1 MSSHLTF
8 KILVVGDEDV
18 GKTTIVNHYTL
29 MPARFSGST
38 VGIEFQSRMV
48 ALSADVLHD
57 NLTIS
62 KNASENESDT
72 GTGRPRLLKISS
84 AASTISTT
92 STMGLQECVK
102 HYDHVKCYFW
112 DTSGSPRYQSLSH
125 TYYRNISA
133 AIVVFDL
140 SNEKTYTDLYS
151 YIHRIIQKNICTHK
165 HPILVIGNKFD
176 KRKIDKSRIQIY
188 DDLCHEFPNE
198 NIKYA
203 EVSCLDKI
211 YIDDKLHTNN
221 KFNTVFNCANCANS
235 SDLHSAITSFLQFA
249 YDSAIKPHFYNPSAI
264 SAIGCSGING
274 TTRYFTMKKEQKDDL
289 KRVVADEENTWNFGR
304 MSSLKTPRQCC
315 DEHYYS
321 YSSSSSSPHSR
332 DYSAG
337 CSSCSIL

>member
-29 MPARFSGST
+29 MPASFGST

-48 ALSADVLHD
+48 ALSADSTNALQD
-57 NLTIS
+57 NLTV
-62 KNASENESDT
+62 SENQ
-72 GTGRPRLLKISS
+72 GLMKISS
-84 AASTISTT
+84 AAST
-92 STMGLQECVK
+92 MGLQKCIK

-125 TYYRNISA
+125 TYYKNISA

-140 SNEKTYTDLYS
+140 SNEKTYTDLHS
-151 YIHRIIQKNICTHK
+151 YIHRIIQKNSCTHK

-176 KRKIDKSRIQIY
+176 KRKINKTRIQIY

-203 EVSCLDKI
+203 EVSCLDKV
-211 YIDDKLHTNN
+211 YIDDKLNTNN
-221 KFNTVFNCANCANS
+221 KFNTVFNCANCADS
-235 SDLHSAITSFLQFA
+235 SELHSTITSFLQFA
-249 YDSAIKPHFYNPSAI
+249 YDSAVKPHFYNPNAI
-264 SAIGCSGING
+264 SAIGCSGVNG
-274 TTRYFTMKKEQKDDL
+274 TTRFFTMKKEHKEDL
-289 KRVVADEENTWNFGR
+289 KSVVADENTWKFGR
-304 MSSLKTPRQCC
+304 VPPLKTPRQCC

-321 YSSSSSSPHSR
+321 YSSASASYSNG
-332 DYSAG
+332 YSAG

>member
-38 VGIEFQSRMV
+38 IGIEFQSRMV
-48 ALSADVLHD
+48 ALSADALDD

-62 KNASENESDT
+62 ENALKNV
-72 GTGRPRLLKISS
+72 
-84 AASTISTT
+84 STT
-92 STMGLQECVK
+92 STMGLQEHIK

-176 KRKIDKSRIQIY
+176 KRKIDKTRIQIY

-211 YIDDKLHTNN
+211 YTDDKLHTNN
-221 KFNTVFNCANCANS
+221 KFNTVFNCATCADS
-235 SDLHSAITSFLQFA
+235 SELHSAITSFLQFA

-274 TTRYFTMKKEQKDDL
+274 TTRYFTMKKEQKEDF
-289 KRVVADEENTWNFGR
+289 KRVVEDEHTWEFSR
-304 MSSLKTPRQCC
+304 VTMPSLKTPRQCC
-315 DEHYYS
+315 NEHS
-321 YSSSSSSPHSR
+321 LE
-332 DYSAG
+332 YSAG

>member
-8 KILVVGDEDV
+8 KVLVVGDEDV

-29 MPARFSGST
+29 MPASFSST

-48 ALSADVLHD
+48 ALSADDTAEVV
-57 NLTIS
+57 S
-62 KNASENESDT
+62 ENASET
-72 GTGRPRLLKISS
+72 GTPRRLLKISS
-84 AASTISTT
+84 AAST
-92 STMGLQECVK
+92 MGLQEHIK

-176 KRKIDKSRIQIY
+176 KRKINKTRIQIY
-188 DDLCHEFPNE
+188 DDLCNEFPNE

-203 EVSCLDKI
+203 EVSCLDKV
-211 YIDDKLHTNN
+211 YTDDKLHTNN
-221 KFNTVFNCANCANS
+221 KFNTVFNCATCADS
-235 SDLHSAITSFLQFA
+235 SDLHSVITSFLQFA
-249 YDSAIKPHFYNPSAI
+249 YDSAVKPHFYNANAI

-274 TTRYFTMKKEQKDDL
+274 TTRYFTMKKEKKEDF
-289 KRVVADEENTWNFGR
+289 KRVVEDEHTWEFSR
-304 MSSLKTPRQCC
+304 VMMPSLKTPRQCC
-315 DEHYYS
+315 NEHS
-321 YSSSSSSPHSR
+321 LE
-332 DYSAG
+332 YSAG

>member
-29 MPARFSGST
+29 MPASFSST
-38 VGIEFQSRMV
+38 IGIEFQSRMV
-48 ALSADVLHD
+48 ALSADAPRGNSVSENAL
-57 NLTIS
+57 
-62 KNASENESDT
+62 KNA
-72 GTGRPRLLKISS
+72 
-84 AASTISTT
+84 STT
-92 STMGLQECVK
+92 STMGLQERIK

-112 DTSGSPRYQSLSH
+112 DTSGSPRYQNLSH

-176 KRKIDKSRIQIY
+176 KRKINKTRIQIY

-211 YIDDKLHTNN
+211 YTDDKLHTNN
-221 KFNTVFNCANCANS
+221 KFNTVFNCATCADS
-235 SDLHSAITSFLQFA
+235 SELHSAITSFLQFA

-274 TTRYFTMKKEQKDDL
+274 TTRYFTMKKEQKEDF
-289 KRVVADEENTWNFGR
+289 KRVVADEHTWEFSR
-304 MSSLKTPRQCC
+304 ATMPSLKTPRQCC

-321 YSSSSSSPHSR
+321 NSFSSNSLE
-332 DYSAG
+332 YSAG

>member
-1 MSSHLTF
+1 MSSHLTL
-8 KILVVGDEDV
+8 KVLVVGDEDV

-29 MPARFSGST
+29 MPVCFSGST

-48 ALSADVLHD
+48 ALSADALHD
-57 NLTIS
+57 NLIISENSS
-62 KNASENESDT
+62 KNASETETDT
-72 GTGRPRLLKISS
+72 PRLLKIS
-84 AASTISTT
+84 STT
-92 STMGLQECVK
+92 STMGLQERIK

-112 DTSGSPRYQSLSH
+112 DTSGSPRYHSLSL

-176 KRKIDKSRIQIY
+176 KRNIHKTRIQIY
-188 DDLCHEFPNE
+188 NDLCSEFPNE

-203 EVSCLDKI
+203 EVSCLDKV

-221 KFNTVFNCANCANS
+221 KFNTVFNCATCADS
-235 SDLHSAITSFLQFA
+235 SDLHSTITSFLQFV
-249 YDSAIKPHFYNPSAI
+249 YDSSIKPHFYNPSAI
-264 SAIGCSGING
+264 SAIGCSGVNG
-274 TTRYFTMKKEQKDDL
+274 TTKFFTMKKEQKEDL
-289 KRVVADEENTWNFGR
+289 KGVEDTWKFGR
-304 MSSLKTPRQCC
+304 VNPSLKTPRQCC

-321 YSSSSSSPHSR
+321 YSSSAFSYSR
-332 DYSAG
+332 DDYSG

>member
-8 KILVVGDEDV
+8 KVLVVGDEDV

-29 MPARFSGST
+29 MPASFSST
-38 VGIEFQSRMV
+38 IGIEFQSRMV
-48 ALSADVLHD
+48 ALSADDTAEVV
-57 NLTIS
+57 
-62 KNASENESDT
+62 SENA
-72 GTGRPRLLKISS
+72 LKNV
-84 AASTISTT
+84 STT
-92 STMGLQECVK
+92 STMGLQSRVK

-176 KRKIDKSRIQIY
+176 KRKINKTRIQIY
-188 DDLCHEFPNE
+188 DDLCNEFPNE

-203 EVSCLDKI
+203 EVSCLDKV
-211 YIDDKLHTNN
+211 YTDDKLHTNN
-221 KFNTVFNCANCANS
+221 KFNTVFNCATCADS
-235 SDLHSAITSFLQFA
+235 SDLHSVITSFLQFA
-249 YDSAIKPHFYNPSAI
+249 YDSAVKPHFYNANAI

-274 TTRYFTMKKEQKDDL
+274 TTRYFTMKKEKKEDF
-289 KRVVADEENTWNFGR
+289 KRVVADEHTWEFSR
-304 MSSLKTPRQCC
+304 ATMPSFKTPRQCC
-315 DEHYYS
+315 DEHS
-321 YSSSSSSPHSR
+321 LE
-332 DYSAG
+332 YSAG

>member
-29 MPARFSGST
+29 MPVCFSAST

-48 ALSADVLHD
+48 ALSADDALHD
-57 NLTIS
+57 NSTIS
-62 KNASENESDT
+62 KNASET
-72 GTGRPRLLKISS
+72 GTDTPRLLKISS
-84 AASTISTT
+84 AAST
-92 STMGLQECVK
+92 MGLQERIK
-102 HYDHVKCYFW
+102 HYDYIKCYFW

-176 KRKIDKSRIQIY
+176 KRKIHKTRIQIY
-188 DDLCHEFPNE
+188 NDLCSEFPNE

-203 EVSCLDKI
+203 EVSCLDKV

-221 KFNTVFNCANCANS
+221 KFDTVFNCATCADS
-235 SDLHSAITSFLQFA
+235 SDLHSTITSFLQFV
-249 YDSAIKPHFYNPSAI
+249 YDSSIKPHFYNPSAI
-264 SAIGCSGING
+264 SAIGCSGVNG
-274 TTRYFTMKKEQKDDL
+274 TTKYFTMKKEQKEDL
-289 KRVVADEENTWNFGR
+289 KGVEDTWKFGR
-304 MSSLKTPRQCC
+304 VNPSLKTPRQCC

-321 YSSSSSSPHSR
+321 YSSSASSYSR
-332 DYSAG
+332 DDYSSG

>member
-1 MSSHLTF
+1 MSSSHLTF

-29 MPARFSGST
+29 MPASFGST

-48 ALSADVLHD
+48 ALSADALND

-62 KNASENESDT
+62 KNASEN
-72 GTGRPRLLKISS
+72 SS
-84 AASTISTT
+84 ENSSEMQTRTPSTP
-92 STMGLQECVK
+92 STMCLQKYIK

-140 SNEKTYTDLYS
+140 SNEKTCTDLHS
-151 YIHRIIQKNICTHK
+151 YIHRIIQKNSCTHK

-176 KRKIDKSRIQIY
+176 KRKINKTRIQIY

-203 EVSCLDKI
+203 EVSCLDKV
-211 YIDDKLHTNN
+211 YIDDKLNTNN
-221 KFNTVFNCANCANS
+221 KFNTVFNCATCANS
-235 SDLHSAITSFLQFA
+235 SDLHSAITSFLQFT
-249 YDSAIKPHFYNPSAI
+249 YDSAIKPHFYNPNAI

-274 TTRYFTMKKEQKDDL
+274 SSRYFTIKKEQKEDF
-289 KRVVADEENTWNFGR
+289 KRVVADEDVNSWKFAR
-304 MSSLKTPRQCC
+304 VPSLKTPRQCC

-321 YSSSSSSPHSR
+321 YSSSSGYSS
-332 DYSAG
+332 SAG

>member
-38 VGIEFQSRMV
+38 IGIEFQSRMV
-48 ALSADVLHD
+48 ALSADALDD

-62 KNASENESDT
+62 ENALKNV
-72 GTGRPRLLKISS
+72 
-84 AASTISTT
+84 STT
-92 STMGLQECVK
+92 STMGLQEHIK

-176 KRKIDKSRIQIY
+176 KRKINKTRIQIY

-211 YIDDKLHTNN
+211 YTDDKLHTNN
-221 KFNTVFNCANCANS
+221 KFNTVFNCATCANS
-235 SDLHSAITSFLQFA
+235 FDLHSAITSFLQFA

-274 TTRYFTMKKEQKDDL
+274 TTRYFTMKKEQKEDF
-289 KRVVADEENTWNFGR
+289 KRVVEDEHTWEFSR
-304 MSSLKTPRQCC
+304 VTMPSLKTPRQCC
-315 DEHYYS
+315 NEHS
-321 YSSSSSSPHSR
+321 LE
-332 DYSAG
+332 YSAG

>member
-29 MPARFSGST
+29 MPASFGST

-48 ALSADVLHD
+48 ALSADSTNALQD
-57 NLTIS
+57 NLTV
-62 KNASENESDT
+62 SEKQ
-72 GTGRPRLLKISS
+72 GLMKISS
-84 AASTISTT
+84 AAST
-92 STMGLQECVK
+92 MGLQERIK

-125 TYYRNISA
+125 TYYKNISA

-140 SNEKTYTDLYS
+140 SNEKTYIDLHS
-151 YIHRIIQKNICTHK
+151 YIHRIIQKNSCTHK

-176 KRKIDKSRIQIY
+176 KRKINKTRIQIY
-188 DDLCHEFPNE
+188 DDLCREFPNE

-203 EVSCLDKI
+203 EVSCLDKV
-211 YIDDKLHTNN
+211 YIDDKLNTNN
-221 KFNTVFNCANCANS
+221 KFNTVFNCANCADS
-235 SDLHSAITSFLQFA
+235 SELHSTITSFLQFA
-249 YDSAIKPHFYNPSAI
+249 YDSAVKPHFYNPNAI
-264 SAIGCSGING
+264 SAIGCSGVNG
-274 TTRYFTMKKEQKDDL
+274 TTRFFTMKKEHKEDL
-289 KRVVADEENTWNFGR
+289 KSVVADENTWKFGR
-304 MSSLKTPRQCC
+304 VPPLKTPRQCC

-321 YSSSSSSPHSR
+321 YSSASSSYSNG
-332 DYSAG
+332 YSAG

>member
-8 KILVVGDEDV
+8 KVLVVGDEDV

-29 MPARFSGST
+29 MPVCFSAST

-48 ALSADVLHD
+48 ALSADDALHD
-57 NLTIS
+57 HSTIS
-62 KNASENESDT
+62 KNASET
-72 GTGRPRLLKISS
+72 GTDTPRLLKISS
-84 AASTISTT
+84 AAST
-92 STMGLQECVK
+92 MGLQERIK
-102 HYDHVKCYFW
+102 HYDYIKCYFW

-176 KRKIDKSRIQIY
+176 KRKIHKTRTQIY
-188 DDLCHEFPNE
+188 DDLCSEFPNE

-211 YIDDKLHTNN
+211 YTEDKLNNNHN
-221 KFNTVFNCANCANS
+221 KFNTVFNCATCANS
-235 SDLHSAITSFLQFA
+235 SDLHSAITSFLQFV

-264 SAIGCSGING
+264 SAIGCSGVNG
-274 TTRYFTMKKEQKDDL
+274 TTKYFTMKKEQKEDL
-289 KRVVADEENTWNFGR
+289 KGVEDTWKFGR
-304 MSSLKTPRQCC
+304 VNPSLKTPRQCC

-321 YSSSSSSPHSR
+321 YSSSASSYSR
-332 DYSAG
+332 DDYSSG

>member
-29 MPARFSGST
+29 MPASFSST
-38 VGIEFQSRMV
+38 IGIEFQSRMV
-48 ALSADVLHD
+48 ALSADAPRGNSV
-57 NLTIS
+57 
-62 KNASENESDT
+62 SENA
-72 GTGRPRLLKISS
+72 LKNV
-84 AASTISTT
+84 STT
-92 STMGLQECVK
+92 STMGLQEHIK

-176 KRKIDKSRIQIY
+176 KRKIHKTRTQIY
-188 DDLCHEFPNE
+188 DDLCSEFPNE

-211 YIDDKLHTNN
+211 YTEDKLNNNHN
-221 KFNTVFNCANCANS
+221 KFNTVFNCATCANS
-235 SDLHSAITSFLQFA
+235 SDLHSAITSFLQFV

-264 SAIGCSGING
+264 SAIGCSGVNG
-274 TTRYFTMKKEQKDDL
+274 TTKYFTMKKEQKEDL
-289 KRVVADEENTWNFGR
+289 KGVEDTWKFGR
-304 MSSLKTPRQCC
+304 VNPSLKTPRQCC

-321 YSSSSSSPHSR
+321 YSSSASSYSR
-332 DYSAG
+332 DDYSSG

>member
-8 KILVVGDEDV
+8 KVLVVGDEDV
-18 GKTTIVNHYTL
+18 GKTTIVNHYKL
-29 MPARFSGST
+29 MPVCFSGST

-48 ALSADVLHD
+48 ALSADALHD
-57 NLTIS
+57 NLIISENAS
-62 KNASENESDT
+62 KNASET
-72 GTGRPRLLKISS
+72 GTDTPRLLKISS
-84 AASTISTT
+84 TTSTTSTT
-92 STMGLQECVK
+92 STMGLQERIK

-112 DTSGSPRYQSLSH
+112 DTSGSPRYHSLSL
-125 TYYRNISA
+125 TYYINISA

-176 KRKIDKSRIQIY
+176 KRKIHKTRTQIY
-188 DDLCHEFPNE
+188 DDLCSEFPNE

-221 KFNTVFNCANCANS
+221 KFDTVFNCATCADS
-235 SDLHSAITSFLQFA
+235 SDLHSTITSFLQFV
-249 YDSAIKPHFYNPSAI
+249 YDSSIKPHFYNPSAI
-264 SAIGCSGING
+264 SAIGCSGVNG
-274 TTRYFTMKKEQKDDL
+274 TTKYFTMKKEQKEDL
-289 KRVVADEENTWNFGR
+289 KGVEDTWKFGR
-304 MSSLKTPRQCC
+304 VNPSLKTPRQCC

-321 YSSSSSSPHSR
+321 SSSLR
-332 DYSAG
+332 EYSTG

>member
-1 MSSHLTF
+1 MSHLTF
-8 KILVVGDEDV
+8 KILVVGDEYV

-29 MPARFSGST
+29 MPASFSST

-48 ALSADVLHD
+48 ALSADALHD
-57 NLTIS
+57 NLTVS
-62 KNASENESDT
+62 ENASEPT
-72 GTGRPRLLKISS
+72 TPRLLKVSS
-84 AASTISTT
+84 ASTK
-92 STMGLQECVK
+92 STMGPQESIK

-125 TYYRNISA
+125 TYYSNISA

-176 KRKIDKSRIQIY
+176 KQRKINKTRIQIY

-211 YIDDKLHTNN
+211 YTDDKLHTNN
-221 KFNTVFNCANCANS
+221 KFNTVFNCATCASS

-249 YDSAIKPHFYNPSAI
+249 YDSVIKPHFYNPNAI
-264 SAIGCSGING
+264 SAIGCSGIHG
-274 TTRYFTMKKEQKDDL
+274 VTKYFTMKKEQKEDF
-289 KRVVADEENTWNFGR
+289 KRVVADEYTWEFGR
-304 MSSLKTPRQCC
+304 ATIPSLKTPRQCC

-321 YSSSSSSPHSR
+321 ISSSSHSR
-332 DYSAG
+332 EYLAG

>member
-8 KILVVGDEDV
+8 KVLVVGDEDV

-29 MPARFSGST
+29 MPASFSST

-48 ALSADVLHD
+48 ALSADDTAEVV
-57 NLTIS
+57 S
-62 KNASENESDT
+62 ENASET
-72 GTGRPRLLKISS
+72 GTPRRLLKISS
-84 AASTISTT
+84 AAST
-92 STMGLQECVK
+92 MGLQSRVK

-176 KRKIDKSRIQIY
+176 KRKINKTRIQIY
-188 DDLCHEFPNE
+188 DDLCNEFPNE

-203 EVSCLDKI
+203 EVSCLDKV
-211 YIDDKLHTNN
+211 YTDDKLHTNN
-221 KFNTVFNCANCANS
+221 KFNTVFNCATCADS
-235 SDLHSAITSFLQFA
+235 SDLHSVITSFLQFA
-249 YDSAIKPHFYNPSAI
+249 YDSAVKPHFYNANAI

-274 TTRYFTMKKEQKDDL
+274 TTRYFTMKKEKKEDF
-289 KRVVADEENTWNFGR
+289 KRVVADEHTWEFSR
-304 MSSLKTPRQCC
+304 ATMPSFKTPRQCC
-315 DEHYYS
+315 DEHS
-321 YSSSSSSPHSR
+321 LE
-332 DYSAG
+332 YSAG

>member
-29 MPARFSGST
+29 MPASFSST
-38 VGIEFQSRMV
+38 IGIEFQSRMV
-48 ALSADVLHD
+48 ALSADDTAEVV
-57 NLTIS
+57 S
-62 KNASENESDT
+62 ENASET
-72 GTGRPRLLKISS
+72 GTPRRLLKISS
-84 AASTISTT
+84 AAST
-92 STMGLQECVK
+92 MGLQSRVK

-176 KRKIDKSRIQIY
+176 KRKINKTRIQIY
-188 DDLCHEFPNE
+188 DDLCNEFPNE

-203 EVSCLDKI
+203 EVSCLDKV
-211 YIDDKLHTNN
+211 YTDDKLHTNN
-221 KFNTVFNCANCANS
+221 KFNTVFNCATCADS

-249 YDSAIKPHFYNPSAI
+249 YDSAVKPHFYNANAI

-274 TTRYFTMKKEQKDDL
+274 TTRYFTMKKEKKEDF
-289 KRVVADEENTWNFGR
+289 KRVVADEHTWEFSR
-304 MSSLKTPRQCC
+304 ATMPSFKTPRQCC
-315 DEHYYS
+315 DEHS
-321 YSSSSSSPHSR
+321 LE
-332 DYSAG
+332 YSAG

>member
-29 MPARFSGST
+29 MPVCFSAST

-48 ALSADVLHD
+48 ALSADDALHD
-57 NLTIS
+57 NSTIS
-62 KNASENESDT
+62 KNASET
-72 GTGRPRLLKISS
+72 GTDTPRLLKISS
-84 AASTISTT
+84 AAST
-92 STMGLQECVK
+92 MGLQERIK
-102 HYDHVKCYFW
+102 HYDYIKCYFW

-176 KRKIDKSRIQIY
+176 KRKIHKTRTQIY
-188 DDLCHEFPNE
+188 DDLCSEFPNE

-211 YIDDKLHTNN
+211 YTEDKLNNNHN
-221 KFNTVFNCANCANS
+221 KFNTVFNCATCANS
-235 SDLHSAITSFLQFA
+235 SDLHSAIT
-249 YDSAIKPHFYNPSAI
+249 
-264 SAIGCSGING
+264 
-274 TTRYFTMKKEQKDDL
+274 
-289 KRVVADEENTWNFGR
+289 
-304 MSSLKTPRQCC
+304 
-315 DEHYYS
+315 
-321 YSSSSSSPHSR
+321 
-332 DYSAG
+332 
-337 CSSCSIL
+337 

>member
-8 KILVVGDEDV
+8 KVLVVGDEDV

-29 MPARFSGST
+29 MPVCFSAST

-48 ALSADVLHD
+48 ALSADDALHD
-57 NLTIS
+57 NSTIS
-62 KNASENESDT
+62 KNASET
-72 GTGRPRLLKISS
+72 GTDTPRLLKISS
-84 AASTISTT
+84 AAST
-92 STMGLQECVK
+92 MGLQERIK
-102 HYDHVKCYFW
+102 HYDYIKCYFW

-176 KRKIDKSRIQIY
+176 KRKIHKTRIQIY
-188 DDLCHEFPNE
+188 NDLCSEFPNE

-203 EVSCLDKI
+203 EVSCLDKV

-221 KFNTVFNCANCANS
+221 KFNTVFNCATCADS
-235 SDLHSAITSFLQFA
+235 SDLHSTITSFLQFV
-249 YDSAIKPHFYNPSAI
+249 YDSSIKPHFYNPSAI
-264 SAIGCSGING
+264 SAIGCSGVNG
-274 TTRYFTMKKEQKDDL
+274 TTKYFTMKKEQKEDL
-289 KRVVADEENTWNFGR
+289 KGVEDTWKFGR
-304 MSSLKTPRQCC
+304 VNPSLKTPRQCC

-321 YSSSSSSPHSR
+321 NYSSSAFS
-332 DYSAG
+332 YSHEYSG

>member
-1 MSSHLTF
+1 
-8 KILVVGDEDV
+8 
-18 GKTTIVNHYTL
+18 
-29 MPARFSGST
+29 MPASFSST
-38 VGIEFQSRMV
+38 IGIEFQSRMV
-48 ALSADVLHD
+48 ALSADDTAEVV
-57 NLTIS
+57 S
-62 KNASENESDT
+62 ENASET
-72 GTGRPRLLKISS
+72 GTPRRLLKISS
-84 AASTISTT
+84 AAST
-92 STMGLQECVK
+92 MGLQSRVK

-176 KRKIDKSRIQIY
+176 KRKINKTRIQIY
-188 DDLCHEFPNE
+188 DDLCNEFPNE

-203 EVSCLDKI
+203 EVSCLDKV
-211 YIDDKLHTNN
+211 YTDDKLHTNN
-221 KFNTVFNCANCANS
+221 KFNTVFNCATCADS

-249 YDSAIKPHFYNPSAI
+249 YDSAVKPHFYNANAI

-274 TTRYFTMKKEQKDDL
+274 TTRYFTMKKEKKEDF
-289 KRVVADEENTWNFGR
+289 KRVVADEHTWEFSR
-304 MSSLKTPRQCC
+304 ATMPSFKTPRQCC
-315 DEHYYS
+315 DEHS
-321 YSSSSSSPHSR
+321 LE
-332 DYSAG
+332 YSAG